1 MLPTLPWQ
9 SDTHVLASAVQTRL
23 ATQPHGVIITQMPD
37 SSDHQALLAL
47 TQTLGTPLQ
56 EAHNLDGGVVCE
68 VRVEKG
74 DGLIAY
80 ANTPYYF
87 PAHTDL
93 AELASPP
100 AVVLLHCISPAPQGG
115 DSFVI
120 PVDELIAE
128 LSHGARK
135 LLSQPC
141 ALLRDA
147 FLPIL
152 WQSPEGIWCM
162 RYNRM
167 MTELSRRLQALEA
180 DPMETVW
187 DQLDSLISE
196 KLQPFALHAGDC
208 LILDN
213 HRTLHGRTAFVD
225 NGQRLLKRVRLNI
238 R

>member
-1 MLPTLPWQ
+1 MLPTLSWQ
-9 SDTHVLASAVQTRL
+9 SDVQALANTVQTVLAAH
-23 ATQPHGVIITQMPD
+23 HGVILQQMPD
-37 SSDHQALLAL
+37 SSEHQALLAL
-47 TQTLGTPLQ
+47 SQALGTPLQ
-56 EAHNLDGGVVCE
+56 EPHNLAGGAVCE
-68 VRVEKG
+68 VRVESG

-100 AVVLLHCISPAPQGG
+100 EVVLLHCIRPALEGG
-115 DSFVI
+115 ESFVI
-120 PVDELIAE
+120 LVDALIAD
-128 LSHGARK
+128 LSHTAQR

-152 WQSPEGIWCM
+152 WQTPDGVWCM

-196 KLQPFALHAGDC
+196 KIQPFALHAGDC
-208 LILDN
+208 LILNN

-225 NGQRLLKRVRLNI
+225 RGERLLKRVRLNT
-238 R
+238 

>member
-9 SDTHVLASAVQTRL
+9 SDALILAEAVQAAL
-23 ATQPHGVIITQMPD
+23 ATAPHGVIVTQMPD
-37 SSDHQALLAL
+37 QADHQPLLAL
-47 TQTLGTPLQ
+47 AQALGTPLQ
-56 EAHNLDGGVVCE
+56 EAHNLDGGPVCE

-74 DGLIAY
+74 EGLIAY

-100 AVVLLHCISPAPQGG
+100 AGVLLHCIRPATQGG

-120 PVDELIAE
+120 PVAELVDE
-128 LSHGARK
+128 LSHAARK

-141 ALLRDA
+141 ALLREA
-147 FLPIL
+147 FLPVL
-152 WQSPEGIWCM
+152 WQSPQGDWCM

-167 MTELSRRLQALEA
+167 MTELSRRIQGLES
-180 DPMETVW
+180 DPMTAVW

-196 KLQPFALHAGDC
+196 KIHPFALQAGDC

-238 R
+238 G